1 MKITDSKQLGT
12 LIREHRKRLKI
23 TQKDLAF
30 ASGTGT
36 RFISD
41 LEKGKQTCEI
51 GKVLIILNS
60 LGLKF
65 SVLMQDEEY
74 QD

>member
-12 LIREHRKRLKI
+12 IIRLRRKGLKL

-30 ASGTGT
+30 TSGTGT

-51 GKVLIILNS
+51 GKVLIVLNS
-60 LGLKF
+60 LGIRFNILN
-65 SVLMQDEEY
+65 SDNENHG
-74 QD
+74 